1 MSTSRLSRW
10 AHALSSVFPSETRHA
25 SAVAFDGRGVL
36 ILGQAGAG
44 KSALS
49 LELIACGGTLV
60 SDDRVILSSEDAR
73 VMAAAPDAIE
83 GMIEAR
89 FVGILK
95 AQAAPAEIVLVIDL
109 DKTESDRL
117 PPKRHIAILGQRLPL
132 LHKAESRHFAP
143 AIRQYL
149 LYGSCS

>member
-1 MSTSRLSRW
+1 M
-10 AHALSSVFPSETRHA
+10 SSVFPSETRHA

-49 LELIACGGTLV
+49 LELMALGAVLV

-73 VMAAAPDAIE
+73 IMATAPDAIR

-89 FVGILK
+89 HVGILK
-95 AQAAPAEIVLVIDL
+95 ADSAPAEIVLAINL
-109 DKTESDRL
+109 DKTETDRL

-149 LYGSCS
+149 LQCPSP